1 MRTHL
6 IALMAKG
13 SAGRILAFDRVL
25 NVRDFGG
32 LPSVNGGLV
41 ATGKLFRGA
50 QLSQM
55 SDADRAQFR
64 DNNISLVLDLRHK
77 PERERQK
84 TMWSEDYTPTT
95 FVFEDMLVGEE
106 PAKLAPHE
114 AFIVHDLD
122 HPDQAHDYMMRSYT
136 ERPHDP
142 GFIKLTAAALAHM
155 AQTGDHIYAH
165 CAAGKDRT
173 GTFAAIVL
181 LALGVHVDDVM
192 AEYMRTQTAIDIEP
206 IITSVLGNMQERFGR
221 AFDGDVL
228 RPLFSVSPE
237 YLQSSLRTMGNIE
250 HYLQQDLGMDSQK
263 HALLRKHYMS

>member
-1 MRTHL
+1 
-6 IALMAKG
+6 MAK
-13 SAGRILAFDRVL
+13 SSTGRILEFDHVL

-32 LPSVNGGLV
+32 LPSVGGGYV
-41 ATGKLFRGA
+41 TTGKLFRGA

-55 SDADRAQFR
+55 SDGDRAQFS
-64 DNNISLVLDLRHK
+64 DNNISLVLDIRHK
-77 PERERQK
+77 PERQRQK
-84 TMWSEDYTPTT
+84 TVWAQSYTPMT
-95 FVFEDMLVGEE
+95 FVFEDMSPEE
-106 PAKLAPHE
+106 KHEKLAPHE

-142 GFIKLTAAALAHM
+142 GFIKITSDALMHM
-155 AQTGDHIYAH
+155 ANTGDHIYAH

-181 LALGVHVDDVM
+181 LSLGVHVDDVM

-206 IITSVLGNMQERFGR
+206 IIQSVLGNMQDRFGR

-237 YLQSSLRTMGNIE
+237 YLECSLRKMGNVE
-250 HYLQQDLGMDSQK
+250 HYLQRDLGIDDQK
-263 HALLRKHYMS
+263 IALLRQHYMA